1 MLGRSLRRLF
11 ADVIKSEGL
20 VVRMHSPTWTI
31 FHNSTEVETIL
42 FESLD
47 GGKGIV
53 NSQFMVFQTTLNP
66 GVIEVHLKGGAVKKI
81 IHVGGVLQKNT
92 DNSVDCALFEAY
104 AKEDIDWEALKK
116 SDAFSQE
123 PLGDTSSEA
132 DFLRKVGHALRDDIV
147 SSSASLN

>member
-92 DNSVDCALFEAY
+92 DNSVDCALFEAF
-104 AKEDIDWEALKK
+104 AKEDIDWESLKK

-123 PLGDTSSEA
+123 PVGDTSTEA
-132 DFLRKVGHALRDDIV
+132 DFLRKVGHSLRDDIV
-147 SSSASLN
+147 NSSASLN